1 MADNDN
7 VNNSSGSDATS
18 SGDNAAQHAS
28 GDSAGQQGAQS
39 PSAQQGAAHTE
50 QPTPPPMMGDSLLQS
65 SFSGAVVPGVLW
77 ILIAFSVVS
86 WAMLLIKGIQFSR
99 FKSRNKRFSR
109 QFWKSSDLSA
119 SAEVAASS
127 SAPMAHLA
135 RTGND
140 VVKGTD
146 IPERYRNLGDKIN
159 RSDRLE
165 RSLKRQIQRE
175 RRSLESGL
183 AILASIGSTAP
194 FIGLFG
200 TVWGIMEALVRIGLT
215 GQADLGSV
223 AGPIGHALIAT
234 GVGIFAAVPA
244 VLIYNFF
251 VRKLKLAA
259 SDLELFAEAY
269 YSLAQQSDF
278 QSADHATPEMSDP
291 TPGIETKVGS

>member
-7 VNNSSGSDATS
+7 VNNGWNSGAAS
-18 SGDNAAQHAS
+18 SGDGGTQQTAAH
-28 GDSAGQQGAQS
+28 GG
-39 PSAQQGAAHTE
+39 AQQGAAHTE
-50 QPTPPPMMGDSLLQS
+50 QPALPPMVGDSLLHS
-65 SFSGAVVPGVLW
+65 PFSQAVVPGVLW
-77 ILIAFSVVS
+77 VLIAFSVVS
-86 WAMLLIKGIQFSR
+86 WAMLLIKGTQFSR
-99 FKSRNKRFSR
+99 FKSSNKHFSR
-109 QFWKSSDLSA
+109 EFWKSSDLSE
-119 SAEVAASS
+119 SAEIAASS

-135 RTGND
+135 RTGNE
-140 VVKGTD
+140 VVQGTD

-200 TVWGIMEALVRIGLT
+200 TVWGIMEALVRIGAT

-251 VRKLKLAA
+251 IRKLKLAA
-259 SDLELFAEAY
+259 SDLELFAEDY
-269 YSLAQQSDF
+269 YCLAQQSGF
-278 QSADHATPEMSDP
+278 QSTGHAAPEMSEP
-291 TPGIETKVGS
+291 TPGIETRVGS

>member
-7 VNNSSGSDATS
+7 TNQSPDSGAHQAPQT
-18 SGDNAAQHAS
+18 GGPQAS
-28 GDSAGQQGAQS
+28 QQGNEQAGG
-39 PSAQQGAAHTE
+39 PAQQQGHTE
-50 QPTPPPMMGDSLLQS
+50 QPAPPHMMGDSLLQS
-65 SFSGAVVPGVLW
+65 SFSGAVVPTVLW
-77 ILIAFSVVS
+77 VLILFSVVS
-86 WAMLLIKGIQFSR
+86 WAMLLIKGVQFSR
-99 FKSRNKRFSR
+99 FKSQNSRFNR
-109 QFWKSSDLSA
+109 AFWKSRDLEEGA
-119 SAEVAASS
+119 KVAEKSS
-127 SAPMAHLA
+127 GPMAHLA
-135 RTGND
+135 RTGAS
-140 VVKGTD
+140 VVAGTD
-146 IPERYRNLGDKIN
+146 VAEKYRQLGDKIN

-165 RSLKRQIQRE
+165 RSLKRQIQSE

-259 SDLELFAEAY
+259 GDLESFAESY
-269 YSLAQQSDF
+269 YSLAQE
-278 QSADHATPEMSDP
+278 SAFSRPSSQTPDMSEP
-291 TPGIETKVGS
+291 TPNQQTKVGS